1 MSAKTLTDIRDDVR
15 KALRDEALAE
25 YDFTDDELDGVINS
39 TLVELSEAVPFMA
52 REAVHVTSGTK
63 QIDTG
68 GIDDLLEVE
77 EVEYPIDLSPVS
89 LLSFKVIGDTV
100 VLTGMTRPDT
110 TEDIYLHCRKV
121 HTLTDA
127 DSTLKAWQERIL
139 AQGAAGYAAMNW
151 CNATRTRVK
160 EALALTMQID
170 TAVSAMTPL
179 ITKATDDLT
188 VGRTFINKVNVGG
201 KPQDEYGAYAG
212 KDLESA
218 NAKLEQAG
226 GYGKEMTG
234 VLSTV
239 EAIKDYE
246 GWASNQIAL
255 FKKALRQYA
264 VPRVGREWWG

>member
-15 KALRDEALAE
+15 KALRDEALAD
-25 YDFTDDELDGVINS
+25 YDFTDDEIDRVIGT
-39 TLVELSEAVPFMA
+39 TLVELSEAVPLMS
-52 REAVHVTSGTK
+52 REAVHVTTGTK

-89 LLSFKVIGDTV
+89 LLSFKVMGDTV
-100 VLTGMTRPDT
+100 MLTGMTRPDAA
-110 TEDIYLHCRKV
+110 EDIYLHCRKV

-127 DSTLKAWQERIL
+127 DFTLKSYQERIL
-139 AQGAAGYAAMNW
+139 VQGAAGYAAMNW

-160 EALALTMQID
+160 EALALTTQVDAAI
-170 TAVSAMTPL
+170 SGMTPL

-188 VGRTFINKVNVGG
+188 VGRAFINKVNIGG
-201 KPQDEYGAYAG
+201 KPQDEYGTYSE
-212 KDLESA
+212 KDLDSA

-234 VLSTV
+234 VLATV
-239 EAIKDYE
+239 EAIKGYE
-246 GWASNQIAL
+246 EWASNQIAL

-264 VPRVGREWWG
+264 VPRVGREMI